1 MGRRPKKTR
10 GIFTLYIYIYHLHRF
25 SWLTLH
31 EKGYCHAPVNLPQP
45 HGRYLL
51 TYITELEQHSLD
63 YNKLLNLPS
72 VFWEILV
79 TSKIKHFLISYLS
92 NSLVSWEP
100 LLTREGLW
108 QLCNIVMMPSGLLC
122 VLLYY
127 QSLHTHG
134 YNNNRRVKWKNN

>member
-1 MGRRPKKTR
+1 MGRRPKKTQ

-92 NSLVSWEP
+92 NSLVSLRATADKRRP
-100 LLTREGLW
+100 LTALQYSDDTVW
-108 QLCNIVMMPSGLLC
+108 ASVCAT
-122 VLLYY
+122 VLPK
-127 QSLHTHG
+127 SAHT
-134 YNNNRRVKWKNN
+134 WL